1 MGTTA
6 KTITREN
13 KEASAI
19 TTMRC
24 MLLTYSEE
32 KHLPFEDA
40 MLAFTQSKTYDD
52 LFDFDT
58 EIWKEG
64 PTYLRALYEEE
75 LR

>member
-1 MGTTA
+1 MFWKRMTEKTTCTA
-6 KTITREN
+6 EI
-13 KEASAI
+13 
-19 TTMRC
+19 MHC

-32 KHLPFEDA
+32 KHLHFEDA
-40 MLAFTQSKTYDD
+40 MLAFTQSKTYGD

>member
-1 MGTTA
+1 MGTPA
-6 KTITREN
+6 KAVTRED

-19 TTMRC
+19 AIMHC

-32 KHLPFEDA
+32 KHLHFEDA
-40 MLAFTQSKTYDD
+40 MLAFTQSKTYGD

-75 LR
+75 PR